1 MRDIAPVLIPEK
13 VIVSYRLAGLSTRVQ
28 AQILDLLCITA
39 MMVLGVIL
47 VSLLGAVTQSA
58 VFQAILIPVSVA
70 APFIYFILFEGMWNG
85 QTPGKKALRLRTVMM
100 DGAPIDW
107 RAAVIRNLL
116 RPADLVPFAY
126 IAGIICMFM
135 TPRFQ
140 RFGDIAAG
148 TIVVYEPRTEKQFS
162 PAPYKVGTHPL
173 EDRIPTLRGMTMN
186 DYIVIKRLCDR
197 FPYLPPPTQAKM
209 VADVWEPFS
218 EKLRIPNIDNVH
230 PVYLMEAVVMK
241 FGREQELI

>member
-13 VIVSYRLAGLSTRVQ
+13 VIV
-28 AQILDLLCITA
+28 QILDLLCITA

-126 IAGIICMFM
+126 IFM

-209 VADVWEPFS
+209 VADIWGPFS